1 MTQTLITRLS
11 KLDAPDRTTAA
22 TKQKIREAFRD
33 TREVPA
39 VLRDAI
45 NKKLCQKHIVRQGA
59 RYHVPSWSMMCGKCT
74 PYADFSV
81 QWCSE
86 PFCEENRAG
95 VIALI
100 EHGHDERP
108 VPQPALKEWLGTL
121 LRAKEA
127 SK

>member
-1 MTQTLITRLS
+1 MTDLITRLS
-11 KLDAPDRTTAA
+11 KLDAPDR
-22 TKQKIREAFRD
+22 E
-33 TREVPA
+33 
-39 VLRDAI
+39 AI
-45 NKKLCQKHIVRQGA
+45 NEKLCQKHIVRQGA
-59 RYHVPSWSMMCGKCT
+59 RFHVPSWSMMCGKCP

-86 PFCEENRAG
+86 PFCEENRAA

-108 VPQPALKEWLGTL
+108 VPQPALKEWLGAL

-127 SK
+127 SNA